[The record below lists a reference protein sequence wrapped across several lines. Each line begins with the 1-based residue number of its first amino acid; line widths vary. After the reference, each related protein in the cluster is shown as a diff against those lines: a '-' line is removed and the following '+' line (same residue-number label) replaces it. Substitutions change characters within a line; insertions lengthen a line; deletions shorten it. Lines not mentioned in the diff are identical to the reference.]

1 MDHLQRLRLILITD
15 RNISPLPL
23 LRAVG
28 LALGDN
34 TDGDRGVTAVQ
45 LRERGLDSKDLFS
58 LARELREITS
68 QHGAALIIN
77 DRVDIA
83 LAVGA
88 EGVHVGSHSMPL
100 GAMREIIGPPAPGK
114 PLVGF
119 SAHNMKEALEAE
131 EGGADYI
138 TLSPIFPTHSKK
150 GDIPLGS
157 GTILRVKERV
167 RIPVIALGGINKE
180 TAAEALENKAD
191 GLAVISAIIAHRS
204 ARIRALDLRRMVDYW
219 FSQNGLEPQEKAH
232 WHAPDQIGE
241 GLK

>member
-23 LRAVG
+23 LRTVG

-34 TDGDRGVTAVQ
+34 TDGNRGVTAVQ
-45 LRERGLDSKDLFS
+45 LRERDLDSKDLFS

-100 GAMREIIGPPAPGK
+100 GTVRKLIGPPASGRGGVTP
-114 PLVGF
+114 PLLGF

-204 ARIRALDLRRMVDYW
+204 PRIRALDLRRMVDYW
-219 FSQNGLEPQEKAH
+219 FSQKGLE
-232 WHAPDQIGE
+232 
-241 GLK
+241 

>member
-15 RNISPLPL
+15 RSISPLPL

-34 TDGDRGVTAVQ
+34 TAGDRGVTAVQ
-45 LRERGLDSKDLFS
+45 LRERDLESKTLFS
-58 LARELREITS
+58 LAKYLRELTS

-100 GAMREIIGPPAPGK
+100 GTVRKLIGPPASGK

-138 TLSPIFPTHSKK
+138 TLSPIFHTHSKDTPI
-150 GDIPLGS
+150 GPGV
-157 GTILRVKERV
+157 ILQVKERV
-167 RIPVIALGGINKE
+167 GIPVIALGGISKE

-204 ARIRALDLRRMVDYW
+204 PRVRALDLRRMVDYW
-219 FSQNGLEPQEKAH
+219 FSQNGLE
-232 WHAPDQIGE
+232 
-241 GLK
+241 

>member
-1 MDHLQRLRLILITD
+1 M
-15 RNISPLPL
+15 PL

-45 LRERGLDSKDLFS
+45 LRERDLDSKTLFS
-58 LARELREITS
+58 LAKYLRELTS

-100 GAMREIIGPPAPGK
+100 GTIRKLIGPPASGK
-114 PLVGF
+114 LLVGF

-131 EGGADYI
+131 AGGADYI
-138 TLSPIFPTHSKK
+138 TLSPIFPTHSKDK
-150 GDIPLGS
+150 PIGPVA
-157 GTILRVKERV
+157 ILQVKERV

-180 TAAEALENKAD
+180 TATEALENKAD
-191 GLAVISAIIAHRS
+191 GLAVISAIIAHHS
-204 ARIRALDLRRMVDYW
+204 PRIRALDLRRMVDYW
-219 FSQNGLEPQEKAH
+219 FSRNGME
-232 WHAPDQIGE
+232 
-241 GLK
+241 

>member
-15 RNISPLPL
+15 RNVSRLSL
-23 LRAVG
+23 VKAVEQ
-28 LALGDN
+28 ALGDN
-34 TDGDRGVTAVQ
+34 SDGDRGVTAVQ
-45 LRERGLDSKDLFS
+45 LRERDLESKYLFS
-58 LARELREITS
+58 LATELRELTS
-68 QHGAALIIN
+68 QHGVALIIN

-88 EGVHVGSHSMPL
+88 EGVHIGSHSMPL
-100 GAMREIIGPPAPGK
+100 GTVRKLIGPSASGK

-138 TLSPIFPTHSKK
+138 TLSPIFPTHSKDK
-150 GDIPLGS
+150 PIGS
-157 GTILRVKERV
+157 STILQVKERV

-204 ARIRALDLRRMVDYW
+204 PRIRALDLRRMVDYW
-219 FSQNGLEPQEKAH
+219 FSQNGQK
-232 WHAPDQIGE
+232 
-241 GLK
+241 

>member
-1 MDHLQRLRLILITD
+1 M
-15 RNISPLPL
+15 PLV
-23 LRAVG
+23 RAVG

-34 TDGDRGVTAVQ
+34 TDGNRGVTAVQ
-45 LRERGLDSKDLFS
+45 LRERDLETKDLFS
-58 LARELREITS
+58 LAKELREITS

-88 EGVHVGSHSMPL
+88 EGVHVGNHSMPL
-100 GAMREIIGPPAPGK
+100 GTMRELIGPPASGR

-138 TLSPIFPTHSKK
+138 TLSPIFHTHSKDK
-150 GDIPLGS
+150 PIGPGA
-157 GTILRVKERV
+157 ILQVKERV

-204 ARIRALDLRRMVDYW
+204 PRIRALDLRRMVDYW
-219 FSQNGLEPQEKAH
+219 FSQNGMEPQEK
-232 WHAPDQIGE
+232 

>member
-1 MDHLQRLRLILITD
+1 MYNIQRLRLILITD
-15 RNISPLPL
+15 QNVCRFPLVK
-23 LRAVG
+23 AVG

-34 TDGDRGVTAVQ
+34 IDGDRGVTAVQ

-58 LARELREITS
+58 LARELRELTS
-68 QHGAALIIN
+68 RHGAALIIN

-88 EGVHVGSHSMPL
+88 EGVHIGSHSMPL
-100 GAMREIIGPPAPGK
+100 GAVRKLIGPPASGK
-114 PLVGF
+114 LLVGF

-131 EGGADYI
+131 AGGADYI

-150 GDIPLGS
+150 GDIPIGS
-157 GTILRVKERV
+157 GTILQVKERV

-191 GLAVISAIIAHRS
+191 GLAVISYIIAHRS
-204 ARIRALDLRRMVDYW
+204 SRVRALDLRRMVDYW
-219 FSQNGLEPQEKAH
+219 FSQNGLSVLGTD
-232 WHAPDQIGE
+232 HA
-241 GLK
+241 